1 MGEGQ
6 HTLQLRDEA
15 FYGFTCSKFKGCVKE
30 NCRCWFCGIWSL
42 DEKAKQTNFL
52 AAHVKE
58 GLACGS
64 PFPTGTLLLWVPE
77 EARAVEGAEGE
88 EYMETPLTHPV
99 FFFLMETGRR
109 IDQASCWKILRDA
122 TEGKNFLMFQC
133 CLSSSCR
140 NHRVSSEV
148 EPVHWAMFS
157 FNVERTGSKRQNVK

>member
-1 MGEGQ
+1 MKKQ
-6 HTLQLRDEA
+6 SKQTSWQLM
-15 FYGFTCSKFKGCVKE
+15 SKRGWLVDHPFQQE
-30 NCRCWFCGIWSL
+30 PSFCGSQR
-42 DEKAKQTNFL
+42 KQGQWRGQ
-52 AAHVKE
+52 KE
-58 GLACGS
+58 QKEQIYGD
-64 PFPTGTLLLWVPE
+64 PP
-77 EARAVEGAEGE
+77 
-88 EYMETPLTHPV
+88 HPV
-99 FFFLMETGRR
+99 FFLMETGRR